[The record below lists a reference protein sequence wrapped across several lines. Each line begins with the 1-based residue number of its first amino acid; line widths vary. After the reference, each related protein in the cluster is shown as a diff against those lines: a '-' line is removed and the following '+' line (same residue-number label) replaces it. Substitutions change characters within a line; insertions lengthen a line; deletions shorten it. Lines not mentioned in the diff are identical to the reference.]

1 MKVYL
6 SGGFVYM
13 RDLELEKK
21 LNTLGVQNR
30 LYSYF
35 YLRSKPKFR
44 EIFHKVLEEDVFNV
58 MIDSG
63 AHSVATMKEAVS
75 VEEYGKWLVSLGG
88 MPRSVYI
95 NLDVVPYQHGD
106 EIPPASRWDQSA
118 EEGWENLKYLESL
131 GLKPIHVFH
140 GGENQK
146 WLDKLIDNYDYI
158 GIAASRLATGISER
172 YGFLDSCWKKLTD
185 DKGKPIRKVHGFAL
199 TSPEI
204 MIRYPWYSLDSS
216 TWGQFGVYGGI
227 LIPTFHRSKLAYSHV
242 FVSPRSPK
250 QRGKGHY
257 YTLSDEEKK
266 NVDEFI
272 KECGLTTEQV
282 LNEKVGALLKDVI
295 NIKFLLKLED
305 EINKRRKVNLPVQK
319 GFFT

>member
-1 MKVYL
+1 
-6 SGGFVYM
+6 M
-13 RDLELEKK
+13 RDLELERK
-21 LNTLGVQNR
+21 LNSIGVKNR

-44 EIFHKVLEEDVFNV
+44 EIFHKVLGEDIFNV

-305 EINKRRKVNLPVQK
+305 EISKRRKVDLPIQK

>member
-172 YGFLDSCWKKLTD
+172 YGFLDTCWKKLTD

-305 EINKRRKVNLPVQK
+305 EISKRRKVDLPIQK

>member
-1 MKVYL
+1 MRVYL

-13 RDLELEKK
+13 RNLELERK
-21 LNTLGVQNR
+21 LSSFGVQNR

-106 EIPPASRWDQSA
+106 EIPPASRWDKSA

-146 WLDKLIDNYDYI
+146 WLDKLIDNYENI

-172 YGFLDSCWKKLTD
+172 YGFLDTCWKKLTD

-227 LIPTFHRSKLAYSHV
+227 LIPTFYRSKLSYSHV

-282 LNEKVGALLKDVI
+282 LEEKVGCLLKDVV
-295 NIKFLLKLED
+295 NIKFLLKLEE
-305 EINKRRKVNLPVQK
+305 EINKRRKVDLPVQK
-319 GFFT
+319 GFFI